1 MTLNEFTDLYFDIL
15 KKEYNEKGK
24 EFNHYEFATLIFKEL
39 KKIKRS
45 KTEATRLSLRIG
57 SPLIEE
63 LDKIENKIMRTNNWL
78 ADDKTINK
86 ELRKLNTQ
94 RIILKAK
101 IEILDEIIKYMK
113 GETL

>member
-1 MTLNEFTDLYFDIL
+1 M
-15 KKEYNEKGK
+15 
-24 EFNHYEFATLIFKEL
+24 
-39 KKIKRS
+39 
-45 KTEATRLSLRIG
+45 KTEITRLNLKFG
-57 SPLIEE
+57 TPLIEE

-94 RIILKAK
+94 KIILKAK

-113 GETL
+113 GETS